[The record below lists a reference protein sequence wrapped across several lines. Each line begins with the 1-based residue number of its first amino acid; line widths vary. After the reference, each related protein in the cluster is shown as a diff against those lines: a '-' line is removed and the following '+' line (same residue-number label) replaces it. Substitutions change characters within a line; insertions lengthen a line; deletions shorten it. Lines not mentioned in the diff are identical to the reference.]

1 MPVGGLRAAKG
12 GPSVSYKLP
21 GRQAISPNDAGS
33 FDGLLT
39 GSQLLRGGPNQ
50 FATIAWCAG
59 QAETFEFGTGVARI
73 ARFHGKEGDKHGAHR
88 ADVEMTWLYN
98 CEWLKRFPGY
108 EDAIP
113 ANARLLMQTNPDVLL
128 ETNDGVSVNADS
140 AMDGGVQVI
149 PLIPDQDGA
158 YDLEAARAKV
168 TPPGSTTYAL
178 SA

>member
-1 MPVGGLRAAKG
+1 
-12 GPSVSYKLP
+12 
-21 GRQAISPNDAGS
+21 
-33 FDGLLT
+33 
-39 GSQLLRGGPNQ
+39 
-50 FATIAWCAG
+50 
-59 QAETFEFGTGVARI
+59 
-73 ARFHGKEGDKHGAHR
+73 
-88 ADVEMTWLYN
+88 MTWLYN